1 MKTISA
7 RRSYAGFV
15 ILAILAILLSSCGA
29 TPQPAIALSP
39 RLQKIKDSGQ
49 FVIGTALTAPFEF
62 RDTQSGKLQGLDID
76 LAQKIADKIG
86 VPIVWKEMAFAD
98 LIPTLQAGK
107 VDMVIAGMYITDKR
121 KQSVDMTDGY
131 LDTGLVAVTQS
142 KTTSFAT
149 TKDMAG
155 KIVCVKTGSTGA
167 AFAQSLVDEGT
178 ALTIQEYADTPSSLV
193 DLSKGLCDAALND
206 KINSLEYIKTHPELK
221 VGSDVFQP
229 AQFGIAVQKGDAEL
243 LAFLNDNL
251 KTLKGDGGLEKLYN
265 TWVLGK

>member
-7 RRSYAGFV
+7 RRSFVGFV
-15 ILAILAILLSSCGA
+15 VLAILALLISSCGSA
-29 TPQPAIALSP
+29 AQPTAQLSP

-49 FVIGTALTAPFEF
+49 LVIGTALTAPFEF
-62 RDTQSGKLQGLDID
+62 RDAQSGKLQGLDID

-98 LIPTLQAGK
+98 LIPTLQDGK
-107 VDMVIAGMYITDKR
+107 VDMVIAGMYITEKR
-121 KQSVDMTDGY
+121 KQSVDMTNGY

-142 KTTSFAT
+142 KTAPFASA
-149 TKDMAG
+149 KDMAG
-155 KIVCVKTGSTGA
+155 KIVCVKKGSTGA
-167 AFAQSLVDEGT
+167 AFAQSLIDEGT
-178 ALTIQEYADTPSSLV
+178 TITIQEYADTPSSLV

-206 KINSLEYIKTHPELK
+206 KINSLEYIKTHPDLK

-229 AQFGIAVQKGDAEL
+229 AQFGMAVKKGDADL

-251 KTLKGDGGLEKLYN
+251 KTLQGDGTLEKLYT